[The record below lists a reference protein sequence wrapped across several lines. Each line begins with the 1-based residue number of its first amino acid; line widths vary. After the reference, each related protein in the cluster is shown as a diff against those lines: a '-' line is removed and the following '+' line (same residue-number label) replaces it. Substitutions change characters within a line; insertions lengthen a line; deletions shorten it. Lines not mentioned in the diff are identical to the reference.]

1 MLLTI
6 SEYQYK
12 AELHLHFDF
21 RKSSI
26 GNFLADLRDPCNLS
40 SRLGLTVSPPV

>member
-6 SEYQYK
+6 SKYQYE
-12 AELHLHFDF
+12 AELHSHFDS

-26 GNFLADLRDPCNLS
+26 GNFIADLRDPCNLS
-40 SRLGLTVSPPV
+40 SRLGHTVSPPV